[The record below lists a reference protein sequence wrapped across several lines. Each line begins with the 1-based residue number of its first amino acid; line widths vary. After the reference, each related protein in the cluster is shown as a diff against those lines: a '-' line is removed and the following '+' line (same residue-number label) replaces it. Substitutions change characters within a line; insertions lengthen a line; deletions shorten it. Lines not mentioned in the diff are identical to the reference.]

1 MSAELR
7 TTMDARSFPE
17 HVGLDDERLDD
28 VLPWR
33 ERVAAALRRPI
44 ALALFGVVLLGLLA
58 VIHLNQ
64 AAAIESANARLS
76 ALRDQQARLER
87 RESLLLAQ
95 LGAVT
100 SPTYIDQRARALGLV
115 PGSGTPAFIIR
126 EPLP

>member
-1 MSAELR
+1 
-7 TTMDARSFPE
+7 MDARSFPE
-17 HVGLDDERLDD
+17 HVGLDDETLDD
-28 VLPWR
+28 ELPWR
-33 ERVAAALRRPI
+33 ERVTAALRRPI

-87 RESLLLAQ
+87 QESLLQAQ

-115 PGSGTPAFIIR
+115 PGGGTPAFIIR
-126 EPLP
+126 EPQP